1 MKQYLV
7 YVPEEEAEQGPF
19 PAEMIRNAYE
29 QGIYSDTVM
38 LRDIDGKE
46 FFSINT
52 VFAKAQPAVVVGN
65 TPSDKLKPPA
75 ISITQT
81 QQASSTKNNRQLII
95 GGAVALIAAVIFAV
109 CFGSGGGTITR
120 EEAVRELRQAGVIAS
135 ELDIQ
140 GRIGSMAMATACEQG
155 NSTIVK
161 LLLAGGITAEQL
173 NNEEVLKIAV
183 QNGHTEIV
191 KLLLAAPGISPY
203 RGYPLEVAA
212 SHGHTE
218 IVKLL
223 LAAPDIGVNDG
234 ESLIIEKTNRWGT
247 TTSRSYIPDNCGP
260 LIKAV
265 KNNHIEIVRLLL
277 ATPGIDVN
285 HKCQDGDFEYTP
297 LMQAVADSR
306 TEIVKL
312 LLAAPGIDVDK
323 QYRWGKERK
332 PYYHPDVSFH
342 LMEPLYYYEEVIYE
356 TALSLAKK
364 KGNAEIIEL
373 LRAAGA
379 CE

>member
-38 LRDIDGKE
+38 LREVDSE
-46 FFSINT
+46 NRLSISS

-140 GRIGSMAMATACEQG
+140 GRIGSMAMMTACEQG

-161 LLLAGGITAEQL
+161 LLLAGGITARQL
-173 NNEEVLKIAV
+173 NNEEVLKIAA

-191 KLLLAAPGISPY
+191 KLLLAAPGISPNS
-203 RGYPLEVAA
+203 GYPLEVAA
-212 SHGHTE
+212 RHGHTE

-223 LAAPDIGVNDG
+223 LAAPDIRVNDG
-234 ESLIIEKTNRWGT
+234 KCLIIEETNRWGS
-247 TTSRSYIPDNCGP
+247 TSRSYIYNNFTP
-260 LIKAV
+260 LTGAV
-265 KNNHIEIVRLLL
+265 KNNHAEIVRLLL
-277 ATPGIDVN
+277 EAPGIEVN
-285 HKCQDGDFEYTP
+285 HKYRDGDFEYTP

-323 QYRWGKERK
+323 QYRWGRESRGGIFH
-332 PYYHPDVSFH
+332 PYY
-342 LMEPLYYYEEVIYE
+342 EPPYEVDIYE
-356 TALSLAKK
+356 TALSLAEKR
-364 KGNAEIIEL
+364 GNTEIIKL

-379 CE
+379 RK